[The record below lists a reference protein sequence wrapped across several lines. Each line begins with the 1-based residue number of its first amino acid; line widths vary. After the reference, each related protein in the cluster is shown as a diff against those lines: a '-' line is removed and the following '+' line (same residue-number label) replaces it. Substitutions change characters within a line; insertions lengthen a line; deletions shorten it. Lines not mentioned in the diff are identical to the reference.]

1 MHEMWSE
8 EFVENHINDV
18 QILGVTFR
26 ETAVLYV
33 HAISI
38 HTYSL
43 IELWYTEHT
52 FSTAK
57 ISRVW
62 NPSIFGAHG
71 THHSLWD
78 MTWVT
83 AVE

>member
-8 EFVENHINDV
+8 KFVNDV
-18 QILGVTFR
+18 QILGITFH
-26 ETAVLYV
+26 ETTVLYV

-43 IELWYTEHT
+43 VELKYTEHT
-52 FSTAK
+52 YSTAK
-57 ISRVW
+57 VNRVW
-62 NPSIFGAHG
+62 NPSILAAHG
-71 THHSLWD
+71 NHPSLWD

-83 AVE
+83 AVEYL